1 MARWLC
7 VGPLMHLC
15 IAVKPADK
23 PVAKPRAPRTRFSAV
38 AHGDV
43 FLVTAA
49 LHERRVTWSF
59 SIEDWASGVCYQ
71 KARERAK
78 EEDGKGARRAR
89 DGFSEAAKQNAA

>member
-7 VGPLMHLC
+7 VGLLVHLC

-59 SIEDWASGVCYQ
+59 SIEDWASEELGT
-71 KARERAK
+71 KKRRGERKGKMVK
-78 EEDGKGARRAR
+78 ELQGPR
-89 DGFSEAAKQNAA
+89 FAA